1 MGILCPQHKD
11 VEMFNNYKLKI
22 AKKKIRAYIDN
33 LAYDDAYEYMLDK
46 VVGLSKPLVKMN
58 TGVVYNLLTSLG
70 MPESHANKYNAQY
83 EYECAMGRHG
93 ENEKSAQTKK
103 ELYRSLLNI
112 RHDLK
117 EINEYE
123 KVRLKIEFEQSLT
136 PCSENHY
143 QIKVL
148 TNQLNHL
155 RMIMPEASED
165 EIEKE
170 TMRLKEEIILYR
182 FRDRQISYLD
192 YEKSVATLHDKA
204 WFNYQIELDP
214 AEDRPDAFVLNF
226 DFNKQFVN
234 WLVKNEVTLT
244 PYESEGVDPDSE
256 EYDELLVEKWAKS
269 SLISLAATMLAEDGG
284 ETFRSVVASEPE
296 GTIVQHLEID
306 RDNLEEYY
314 GDALT
319 PEQIQDIAEKT
330 RNRRMYK

>member
-1 MGILCPQHKD
+1 
-11 VEMFNNYKLKI
+11 MFNSYKLRI
-22 AKKKIRAYIDN
+22 AKNRIKGLIDK
-33 LAYDDAYEYMLDK
+33 LAYDDAYNCMINLVLYRD
-46 VVGLSKPLVKMN
+46 KPLVTISN
-58 TGVVYNLLTSLG
+58 EVVQNLLMSLG
-70 MPESHANKYNAQY
+70 MPETHAKKYNAMY
-83 EYECAMGRHG
+83 LHESSMGRYG
-93 ENEKSAQTKK
+93 CPEKSSGTQK
-103 ELYRSLLNI
+103 ERYNELLNI
-112 RHDLK
+112 LHELK
-117 EINEYE
+117 EIDEYE
-123 KVRLKIEFEQSLT
+123 KVRLKLEFEQERT
-136 PCSENHY
+136 PISEYHFK
-143 QIKVL
+143 IKIL

-155 RMIMPEASED
+155 EKVMPDASD
-165 EIEKE
+165 DDIAKE
-170 TMRLKEEIILYR
+170 RLRLKEEIILYR